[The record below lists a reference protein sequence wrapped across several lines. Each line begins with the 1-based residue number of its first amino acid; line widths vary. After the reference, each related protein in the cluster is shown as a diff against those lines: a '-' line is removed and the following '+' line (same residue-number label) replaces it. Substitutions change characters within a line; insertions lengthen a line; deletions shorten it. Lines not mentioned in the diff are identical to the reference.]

1 MNNSDNHRDKST
13 VAAGAGFSL
22 AGRGISA
29 LLGLFFYRYLNHFL
43 GLEQAGLLLLAFSV
57 ISLTVPLAQF
67 GIPIGIQKFVAVA
80 FSKKNWNKVRGAIFS
95 SLQIVTLTTIAVIIL
110 LMIFAP
116 EISSI
121 FTNNPEKAKYAEKL
135 PGIVRIYSFYLLPS
149 VILAVLLSA
158 LRAMRKIIPTFVIDN
173 VYTPA
178 AWLGLVFLIGS
189 FSYFQNKVPALIIG
203 FICIISVGVVIAILF
218 LKKIVPLVKIAATD
232 YCRKELILFSTPLLF
247 RSFLQM
253 FLQIDKLMIGYF
265 CSFSM
270 IMIYVCSVALAKQ
283 SSFIMSAF
291 ASLFSPMIAE
301 LHSKGDKTG
310 LNDLYKTVTRWCMA
324 FALPVIVIVM
334 LVPELLLRFLGIV
347 DSPDA
352 CLTVRIIAVG
362 QIMSVAVGN
371 TGGMLV
377 MTNYPWLTFANNVV
391 AVILNIILN
400 IILIPKFGIV
410 GAAIATCIAIIVR
423 NLAALVEVK
432 KFLSMSPFSLS
443 LLRVVGCVLVAGS
456 AVILFRKNIGEI
468 KWWLELFYCFVIF
481 GVIYSPIMWISMH
494 KDDKMFIMKIIK
506 NRAKR

>member
-1 MNNSDNHRDKST
+1 
-13 VAAGAGFSL
+13 
-22 AGRGISA
+22 
-29 LLGLFFYRYLNHFL
+29 
-43 GLEQAGLLLLAFSV
+43 
-57 ISLTVPLAQF
+57 
-67 GIPIGIQKFVAVA
+67 
-80 FSKKNWNKVRGAIFS
+80 
-95 SLQIVTLTTIAVIIL
+95 
-110 LMIFAP
+110 
-116 EISSI
+116 
-121 FTNNPEKAKYAEKL
+121 
-135 PGIVRIYSFYLLPS
+135 
-149 VILAVLLSA
+149 
-158 LRAMRKIIPTFVIDN
+158 MRKILPTFVIDN

-218 LKKIVPLVKIAATD
+218 LKKVVPLIKTAATD

-253 FLQIDKLMIGYF
+253 FLQIDKLMIGYY

-301 LHSKGDKTG
+301 LHSKGDKDG

-352 CLTVRIIAVG
+352 CLTVRIIAAG
-362 QIMSVAVGN
+362 QIMSVTVGN

-443 LLRVVGCVLVAGS
+443 LLRVAGCVLVAGS

-481 GVIYSPIMWISMH
+481 GVIYSPIMWVSMH

-506 NRAKR
+506 NRAKG